1 MKHTT
6 SKMKILLAAG
16 FVMYLY
22 LLIKLILFKWGSVD
36 IHFLLY
42 QLQQTLLQPNR
53 IFDRPGNYTLFKE
66 ILREIHSMSISN
78 PFSSANLIGNIL
90 AFIPL
95 GIFIP
100 KLFTRRGASFA
111 NVFILSFS
119 LSLCFE
125 VTQLLLCIGTF
136 DVDDL
141 ILNTS
146 GGMVGCGALRLFM
159 IRNKPQSHENLV
171 LSPSSR

>member
-1 MKHTT
+1 
-6 SKMKILLAAG
+6 
-16 FVMYLY
+16 
-22 LLIKLILFKWGSVD
+22 
-36 IHFLLY
+36 
-42 QLQQTLLQPNR
+42 
-53 IFDRPGNYTLFKE
+53 
-66 ILREIHSMSISN
+66 
-78 PFSSANLIGNIL
+78 
-90 AFIPL
+90 
-95 GIFIP
+95 
-100 KLFTRRGASFA
+100 
-111 NVFILSFS
+111 VFILSFS